1 MIITYEYLIDPIKV
15 TLIENRTAGGAC
27 NPYLA
32 TAVTI
37 AAGIDGIKNKID
49 PPKMYD
55 RGTFDQN
62 TLINSIRTAVLYYF
76 MFLCLHLASV
86 CV

>member
-1 MIITYEYLIDPIKV
+1 MCINFKFLIDQIKV

-27 NPYLA
+27 NPYLT

-49 PPKMYD
+49 PPKMYE
-55 RGTFDQN
+55 RG
-62 TLINSIRTAVLYYF
+62 
-76 MFLCLHLASV
+76 
-86 CV
+86 

>member
-1 MIITYEYLIDPIKV
+1 MFINFKFLIDRIKV

-27 NPYLA
+27 NPYLT

-49 PPKMYD
+49 PPKMYE
-55 RGTFDQN
+55 RG
-62 TLINSIRTAVLYYF
+62 
-76 MFLCLHLASV
+76 
-86 CV
+86 